1 MKRLRRIRVITM
13 KWRREREGVVVLE
26 KKRVL
31 KLIFMVFEGFGE
43 KERKKGLS
51 RCLLIPHRIEN
62 FFPHPLSLFNPPKI
76 QIYP

>member
-43 KERKKGLS
+43 KERKKE
-51 RCLLIPHRIEN
+51 RRV
-62 FFPHPLSLFNPPKI
+62 
-76 QIYP
+76 